1 MQRIYKIL
9 FIVILII
16 TRLHI
21 SAQEGVLQHVSA
33 IQNYLQDKTE
43 WDIADSALYDL
54 AQFGVYS
61 MRGQEDSAIYFLVD
75 AEILSAKLPEPNNLI
90 ILREVYLGY
99 SGLCKE
105 NNEAL
110 YWLLKSKELYQR

>member
-1 MQRIYKIL
+1 
-9 FIVILII
+9 
-16 TRLHI
+16 
-21 SAQEGVLQHVSA
+21 
-33 IQNYLQDKTE
+33 
-43 WDIADSALYDL
+43 
-54 AQFGVYS
+54 

-110 YWLLKSKELYQR
+110 YWLLKSKELYQQLDDIDSHPYATLISKKQKNMQIYTCHGIIIYTSLM